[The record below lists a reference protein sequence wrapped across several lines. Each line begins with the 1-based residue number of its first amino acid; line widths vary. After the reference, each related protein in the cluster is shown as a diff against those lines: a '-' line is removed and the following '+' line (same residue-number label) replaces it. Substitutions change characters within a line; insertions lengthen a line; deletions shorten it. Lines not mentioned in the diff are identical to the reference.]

1 MLERIPALLALEDGA
16 VFEGVAFG
24 AVGERPGEVVFNTGL
39 MGYSEILTDPSYKGQ
54 IVVMTYPHIGNY
66 GISPSDFESWE
77 PHVEGFVVREL
88 SGVTSNWRSQVDL
101 EDFLRQHNIIGVSE
115 IDTRA
120 LTRHIRLHGA
130 LRGYIS
136 TADTNP
142 DDVVDKARASQGM
155 LGRDLVQVVTAN
167 APFTWEEG
175 TQDWETGRPMRQ
187 PDGPTLHVVAYDYGI
202 KHNLLREL
210 CDRGCRITVVPATT
224 PASEVLTLNPD
235 GVFLSNGPG
244 DPAALEYAVANVR
257 RLLGRTPMF
266 GVCLGHQLM
275 GLAVGGSTYKLK
287 FGHHGVNHPV
297 KNLATGQV
305 EITSQNHGF
314 AVAADSLPPS
324 VEVTHVNLNDG
335 TVEGLRHREA
345 AAFSVQYHPE
355 AAPGPHDAQYLFD
368 EFRALMLDKR
378 EPA

>member
-1 MLERIPALLALEDGA
+1 MLERVPALLALEDGA
-16 VFEGVAFG
+16 VFEGFAFG

-39 MGYSEILTDPSYKGQ
+39 TGYSEILTDPSYKGQ

-66 GISPSDFESWE
+66 GISPADFESWE

-88 SGVTSNWRSQVDL
+88 SRLTSNWRSQVDL
-101 EDFLRQHNIIGVSE
+101 DDFLRQYDIIGVSE

-136 TADTNP
+136 TVDTNP
-142 DDVVDKARASQGM
+142 DDVVDKARASLGM
-155 LGRDLVQVVTAN
+155 VGRDLVQVVTAA
-167 APFTWEEG
+167 APYTWEDG
-175 TQDWETGRPMRQ
+175 TRDWETGARRVR
-187 PDGPTLHVVAYDYGI
+187 PDGPTLHVVAYDYGV

-210 CDRGCRITVVPATT
+210 CDRGCRVTVVPATM
-224 PASEVLTLNPD
+224 PAADVLALHPD

-257 RLLGRTPMF
+257 ALLGRTPLF

-275 GLAVGGSTYKLK
+275 GLAVGGDTYKLK

-297 KNLATGQV
+297 KNLATGRV

-314 AVAADSLPPS
+314 AVAADSLPPT
-324 VEVTHVNLNDG
+324 VEVTHLNLNDG
-335 TVEGLRHREA
+335 TVEGLRRREA

-368 EFRALMLDKR
+368 EFRALMLTSQPTR
-378 EPA
+378 